1 MRSPIVFR
9 PVATV
14 KPSRREKAART
25 RAKILDAAHDEFC
38 ERGFHGATITSIAAR
53 AGVAPQTIYFV
64 FHTKPALISAVIDR
78 RVMGDDEPVVPQA
91 TPWWREMVA
100 APDAATALRTFVAGA
115 LPLFARAALVSEV
128 LKAAALTDD
137 ELQVVHAGH
146 ERLRREG
153 FGEVVD
159 ALAAKGTLRAGLDRD
174 RAVDVLLTIFGDATY
189 VELTRACGWSD
200 DQVLAWMQD
209 TLPRL
214 LLAD

>member
-1 MRSPIVFR
+1 M
-9 PVATV
+9 ATV

-25 RAKILDAAHDEFC
+25 RATILDAAHDEFC
-38 ERGFHGATITSIAAR
+38 ERGFHGATVASIATR

-64 FHTKPALISAVIDR
+64 FHTKTALISAVIDR
-78 RVMGDDEPVVPQA
+78 RVMGDDDPLPPQA
-91 TPWWREMVA
+91 TPWWHEMEA
-100 APDAATALRTFVAGA
+100 APDARDALHIFVAGA

-137 ELQVVHAGH
+137 ELRAVHDGH

-159 ALAAKGTLRAGLDRD
+159 GLAAKGRLRETLDRD
-174 RAVDVLLTIFGDATY
+174 RAVDVLLTVLGDATY
-189 VELTRACGWSD
+189 VELTRTCGWSD
-200 DQVLAWMQD
+200 NQVLAWMQE

>member
-1 MRSPIVFR
+1 VNYLIVFR

-14 KPSRREKAART
+14 KPSRREKTART

-38 ERGFHGATITSIAAR
+38 ERGFHGATVTSIAAR

-64 FHTKPALISAVIDR
+64 FHTKAALISAVIDR
-78 RVMGDDEPVVPQA
+78 RVMGDDDPIPPQA
-91 TPWWREMVA
+91 APWWQEMVA
-100 APDAATALRTFVAGA
+100 APDPRAALRAFVAGA
-115 LPLFARAALVSEV
+115 LPVFARAALVSEV

-137 ELQVVHAGH
+137 ELRVVHEGH

-159 ALAAKGTLRAGLDRD
+159 GLIAKGSLRAGLDRD
-174 RAVDVLLTIFGDATY
+174 RAVDVLLTVLGDGTY
-189 VELTRACGWSD
+189 VELTRTCGWSD
-200 DQVLAWMQD
+200 DQVLDWLQEA
-209 TLPRL
+209 LPRL